1 MELHVKIIGVVL
13 VFLALVH
20 GLFPK
25 YFDWRNELTSVSLIN
40 RQLMYVHTFFIAL
53 LLLFMG
59 ALCITSASEIVETP
73 LGRKL
78 SLGIAVFWVARL
90 VIQLFGYS
98 SQLWRG
104 KRFETVI
111 HVLFVTLWT
120 YLSTI
125 FFLIYWNDKAGY
137 V

>member
-20 GLFPK
+20 GIFPK
-25 YFDWRNELTSVSLIN
+25 YFDWGNELTSVSLIN

-53 LLLFMG
+53 LLLLMG
-59 ALCITSASEIVETP
+59 ALCITSASEIVQTP

-78 SLGIAVFWVARL
+78 SLGIAVFWIARL

-104 KRFETVI
+104 RRFETVI
-111 HVLFVTLWT
+111 HLLFVTLWT

-125 FFLIYWNDKAGY
+125 FLSVYWSGDAG
-137 V
+137 

>member
-20 GLFPK
+20 GIFPK
-25 YFDWRNELTSVSLIN
+25 YFDWGNELISVSLIN

-53 LLLFMG
+53 LLLLMG
-59 ALCITSASEIVETP
+59 ALCITSTSEIVETQ

-78 SLGIAVFWVARL
+78 SLGIAVFWIARL

-104 KRFETVI
+104 RRFETVI
-111 HVLFVTLWT
+111 HLLFVTLWT

-125 FFLIYWNDKAGY
+125 FLFIYWNGNAG
-137 V
+137 